1 MLPKPGSAEV
11 ERESSVSPRV
21 YARPRARG
29 TANFANFRRSAASP
43 RARTRRTMNF
53 VNIRGLAPADA
64 RTRCGVNFDNFR
76 ARRSQKIGP
85 SAIARAGA
93 PSLRDAR
100 ENACRQ
106 AWRGKRG

>member
-1 MLPKPGSAEV
+1 MLHL
-11 ERESSVSPRV
+11 PRNLSCAGCNPALRV
-21 YARPRARG
+21 RA
-29 TANFANFRRSAASP
+29 

-106 AWRGKRG
+106 AWQGKGDKPRQ